1 MSHLPNPSSSSSNET
16 SPQKTARTFS
26 EFELFKNALRLWY
39 IPLRT
44 TNKDYKVA
52 DTYNEFLED
61 VHKHLH
67 IGFRDIR
74 HQLYN
79 QMCMNFETERKGEIL
94 AENSENSP
102 IKLPKEVHDWIH
114 TDTDNYYP
122 KIDVKKLHFPA
133 AKFPESYLSGDETGE
148 ELLKSNDSRRPYK
161 TTAQNLR
168 LNNPYFLESPKD
180 PKGQTYA
187 EILEGLERFGEENDR
202 ILREMSRK
210 KTGGR
215 IRKEVT
221 EKKKMLK
228 GIGYDEAYRCLAR
241 ENEGMDGLEE
251 LRKLR
256 KELEESEKCQ
266 KTLDDSLAKDEKIDD
281 LEKRLKEKERENEEL
296 KASIRN
302 MIVSDREAFKMVDN
316 HYKLKLEEEK
326 KMNSDRIDELTA
338 QMEKLTKCVENLM
351 K

>member
-16 SPQKTARTFS
+16 SPQKTPRAFS

-39 IPLRT
+39 IPLRST
-44 TNKDYKVA
+44 DKDYKVA

-114 TDTDNYYP
+114 TDTDNCYP
-122 KIDVKKLHFPA
+122 KIDVKMLHFPA
-133 AKFPESYLSGDETGE
+133 TKLPESEFSGDETGE
-148 ELLKSNDSRRPYK
+148 ELLKSDDSRRPYK

-168 LNNPYFLESPKD
+168 LNNPYFLEHPKN
-180 PKGQTYA
+180 PTGQTRA
-187 EILEGLERFGEENDR
+187 EILERLKRFGEENDR
-202 ILREMSRK
+202 ILREMNQK

-221 EKKKMLK
+221 EKKKKMPK

-241 ENEGMDGLEE
+241 EKEGMDGLEE

-256 KELEESEKCQ
+256 EELEESEKCQ
-266 KTLDDSLAKDEKIDD
+266 KILDESLAKDEKIDD

-302 MIVSDREAFKMVDN
+302 MIVSDREAFKM
-316 HYKLKLEEEK
+316 EEK

-338 QMEKLTKCVENLM
+338 QMEKLTKCVEKLM